1 MTYAKMGS
9 YKYYFETNTYVFSK
23 EFLAILGL
31 KREKPFRISLEDFL
45 KKYVHSDD
53 HEFLRKDCMDTYEKR
68 NEEGYQTSYSF
79 RIFSET
85 GELKHVYLKKKILND
100 NTAFGIGQDM
110 TAMKEAEYALQESE
124 LKFRLLAEH
133 SEDIITKH
141 LPNGKVT
148 YISPSVEKAMG
159 YTPDEVVGQFIA
171 PYVHDDDIDDFISKT
186 TIENFTSQESIILR
200 YRIRKKDETYVWLET
215 IVKPVIENNKA
226 VNLICTSRNITERK
240 RAESDKEQL
249 ISEMQQSEMLLRTV
263 INSIPDWIFIKD
275 LGHRFMMVNQAHAD
289 AFNKKPMELIGL
301 NELDLGYSEEIVVG
315 NPEKGIKGLW
325 DEEKEVITTGNTKF
339 SPEEHI
345 VIDGIN
351 QIQSV
356 VKVPLKDADGYI
368 WGVLGFVHNI
378 TELKKSEEDLRKKDQ
393 LLQAVSEATHQL
405 IINNSLEDA
414 IGESIQLLGI

>member
-1 MTYAKMGS
+1 
-9 YKYYFETNTYVFSK
+9 
-23 EFLAILGL
+23 
-31 KREKPFRISLEDFL
+31 
-45 KKYVHSDD
+45 
-53 HEFLRKDCMDTYEKR
+53 
-68 NEEGYQTSYSF
+68 
-79 RIFSET
+79 
-85 GELKHVYLKKKILND
+85 
-100 NTAFGIGQDM
+100 
-110 TAMKEAEYALQESE
+110 
-124 LKFRLLAEH
+124 
-133 SEDIITKH
+133 
-141 LPNGKVT
+141 
-148 YISPSVEKAMG
+148 
-159 YTPDEVVGQFIA
+159 
-171 PYVHDDDIDDFISKT
+171 
-186 TIENFTSQESIILR
+186 
-200 YRIRKKDETYVWLET
+200 
-215 IVKPVIENNKA
+215 
-226 VNLICTSRNITERK
+226 NLICTSRNITERK

-378 TELKKSEEDLRKKDQ
+378 TELKKSEENLRKKDQ

-414 IGESIQLLGI
+414 IGESIQLLGIKMQVDIVNVYRNYIDEKTSKPKTNQLIHWDSYFGELKYSNNSMQHLTLNEESEMMQTLLNEDLYCISITDRPDDESLKFFESKLISSVA